1 VQQEEMDK
9 HGEEMIHLFSSRKD
23 QWREL
28 LTNVELRAPDKT
40 IERRLLD
47 ANRDS
52 RCCHRMGQPPQV
64 DQASEMSGI
73 MPSRGEPSSRRW
85 S

>member
-9 HGEEMIHLFSSRKD
+9 HVEEVIHLFSSRKD

-52 RCCHRMGQPPQV
+52 QCCHRMGQPPQV
-64 DQASEMSGI
+64 DQASEKPGI